1 MMCEGFFYSRK
12 RPIKIIDEVLW
23 KEMLDYRVKEDM
35 VSNKVEWINM
45 TYEVTLN
52 RWVKAMMT
60 IM

>member
-1 MMCEGFFYSRK
+1 MKGFYSRK
-12 RPIKIIDEVLW
+12 RPIKILDEVLW

-35 VSNKVEWINM
+35 VSNKVKWITM

>member
-1 MMCEGFFYSRK
+1 MKGFYSRK